1 MRGGPAGGEDDGVGG
16 DGLAVGEEKGVRGE
30 GDDGLAEDVDEG
42 AVVDEFQER
51 FFRVVQEGD
60 AAGGPEKTRVGWG

>member
-1 MRGGPAGGEDDGVGG
+1 MRGAPAGGEDDGVGG
-16 DGLAVGEEKGVRGE
+16 DDLAVGDDEGVVGE

-51 FFRVVQEGD
+51 FFRVVQEGE
-60 AAGGPEKTRVGWG
+60 AAGGPEEARVGWG